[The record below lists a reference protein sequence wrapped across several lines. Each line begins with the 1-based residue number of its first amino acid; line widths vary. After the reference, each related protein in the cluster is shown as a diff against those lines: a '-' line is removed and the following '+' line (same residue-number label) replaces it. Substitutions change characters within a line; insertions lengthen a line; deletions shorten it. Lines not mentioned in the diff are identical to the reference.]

1 MWITL
6 DKIKLQKALLK
17 DYYEQL
23 LILSQILKELF
34 PQHQIN
40 IYN

>member
-1 MWITL
+1 MWAML

-23 LILSQILKELF
+23 LILSQILELF